1 MNIYERKTSLLF
13 TKVKKKKEDKPYAL
27 PLTSDPQRYYC
38 EMAPYK
44 RYYFLL
50 FMAIDCPPITPYKR
64 QILHV

>member
-1 MNIYERKTSLLF
+1 MKGKHHCYLLRL
-13 TKVKKKKEDKPYAL
+13 KKKEDKPYAL